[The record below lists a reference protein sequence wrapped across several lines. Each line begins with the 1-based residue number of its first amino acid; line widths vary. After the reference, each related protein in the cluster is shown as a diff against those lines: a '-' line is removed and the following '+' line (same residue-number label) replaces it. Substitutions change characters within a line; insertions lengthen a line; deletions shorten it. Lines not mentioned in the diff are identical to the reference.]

1 MQRCSETIGLIAG
14 ALAKAQ
20 IELAN
25 PEKSLTATI
34 RSPFPREADR
44 SFRYASLSSGLDLVR
59 KSLGRHEIA
68 TVQTTS
74 IDEGA
79 GLIRLT
85 TTLAHSSGEWVSSD
99 WPVCPVSETA
109 TPHRMGA
116 ALTYARRYALFT
128 LVGIAGEDDLDAPD
142 LNDGRSALP
151 QPTASDG
158 LGHQEVAAGQG
169 SDLPANAAVFASSP
183 PAAASDNGRRKQVRP
198 PRVRLTADHSAAL
211 REQLISEHKKF
222 TDSDALTVWA
232 QGIFKLKNQ
241 LTPSDAQEV
250 ETAFAAKLIE
260 LGDDPA
266 PPHTPDFA
274 TGVEGGFNSE
284 PATAAGSD
292 GSGSEPAATTEA
304 NNPAP
309 KLNGDRVPRR
319 RAAGQNGSSEGATCE
334 SAIQRVTPLRKP
346 IRMRDRNHLRF
357 VSTQP
362 CLACGRT
369 PSDAHHLRFAEQRAL
384 GRKVSD
390 EFTVPLCRLHHREL
404 HQRGDELLWWRHLN
418 VNPLDTAQRLWRAT
432 HQDSEAQAFQCET

>member
-1 MQRCSETIGLIAG
+1 
-14 ALAKAQ
+14 
-20 IELAN
+20 
-25 PEKSLTATI
+25 
-34 RSPFPREADR
+34 
-44 SFRYASLSSGLDLVR
+44 V
-59 KSLGRHEIA
+59 
-68 TVQTTS
+68 
-74 IDEGA
+74 
-79 GLIRLT
+79 
-85 TTLAHSSGEWVSSD
+85 
-99 WPVCPVSETA
+99 
-109 TPHRMGA
+109 
-116 ALTYARRYALFT
+116 
-128 LVGIAGEDDLDAPD
+128 
-142 LNDGRSALP
+142 
-151 QPTASDG
+151 
-158 LGHQEVAAGQG
+158 
-169 SDLPANAAVFASSP
+169 
-183 PAAASDNGRRKQVRP
+183 ASDNGRRKQVRP

-211 REQLISEHKKF
+211 REQLISELKKF

-319 RAAGQNGSSEGATCE
+319 RAAGQNGSSEGATCK

-432 HQDSEAQAFQCET
+432 HQDSEAHAFQCET